1 LIAVADD
8 STNDELTTGANI
20 GRLKLI
26 QEIAEDNLAS
36 IPDARLSF
44 QIRDRPIVVRQGVVK
59 AIRVVNAFK
68 PIISGAV
75 VAEPHAAL
83 AWAGISTVLPVSA

>member
-1 LIAVADD
+1 MADADD
-8 STNDELTTGANI
+8 GTNNDLTTGDDM
-20 GRLKLI
+20 GRLKLV
-26 QEIAEDNLAS
+26 QEIAEDKLED
-36 IPDARLSF
+36 IPGARLSF

-75 VAEPHAAL
+75 AAEPHAAL
-83 AWAGISTVLPVSA
+83 AWAGISTVLPVSP

>member
-1 LIAVADD
+1 MVVTDD
-8 STNDELTTGANI
+8 STNDDVTTGANI
-20 GRLKLI
+20 SRLKLI
-26 QEIAEDNLAS
+26 QEIAEDKLAS

-44 QIRDRPIVVRQGVVK
+44 QIRDRPIVIRQGVVK

-75 VAEPHAAL
+75 AAEPHAAL
-83 AWAGISTVLPVSA
+83 AWAGISTVLPVSR